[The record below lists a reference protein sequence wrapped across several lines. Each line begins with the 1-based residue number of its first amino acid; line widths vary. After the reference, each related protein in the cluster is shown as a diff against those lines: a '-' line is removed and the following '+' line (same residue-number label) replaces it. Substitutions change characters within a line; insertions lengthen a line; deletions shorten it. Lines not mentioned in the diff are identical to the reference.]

1 MYRLKGFTLVELM
14 IVVAIVGILAAVAW
28 PSYQVSVRKSNR
40 AEAKTELMDIAQR
53 LQKCY
58 TTYGRYDAPPAPN
71 KCAVFDSLAAPGYRT
86 RGRGFYLITIAP
98 LAPANQRN
106 SYLLTATADRVPQT
120 QDTAGG
126 CNVLTL
132 THTGQKEPEDC
143 W

>member
-1 MYRLKGFTLVELM
+1 MRRLKGFSLVELM
-14 IVVAIVGILAAVAW
+14 VVVAIIGILAAIAW
-28 PSYQVSVRKSNR
+28 PSYQDSVRRSNR

-58 TTYGRYDAPPAPN
+58 TTFGRYDAPPAPN
-71 KCAVFDSLAAPGYRT
+71 ECAVFSSLGGSGYRT

-106 SYLLTATADRVPQT
+106 SYTLTATADGLPQT
-120 QDTAGG
+120 KDTG
-126 CNVLTL
+126 CLTLTL
-132 THTGQKEPEDC
+132 THTGQKAPAEC